1 MRKLVLLLVLSIT
14 RMSFAQFD
22 AALTVGTNQDQAGTI
37 SGEVRYSFSLNE
49 TDNLSLTP
57 SVIYQSNQNTD
68 YQNFF
73 RLGLTKEYGVLNI
86 TTGVETSNRELTYGD
101 FASTLKK
108 DNWKFRPFIRFDA
121 PLFSY
126 NPVKKDILLVLDV
139 DRQAF
144 TVGFGIQL

>member
-1 MRKLVLLLVLSIT
+1 MRNLVLLLVLSIT
-14 RMSFAQFD
+14 RLSFAQFD

-57 SVIYQSNQNTD
+57 SIIYQSNQNTD
-68 YQNFF
+68 YQNFY

-86 TTGVETSNRELTYGD
+86 TSGVETSNRELTYGD
-101 FASTLKK
+101 FVGTLKR

-144 TVGFGIQL
+144 TVGFGIQF